1 MPHLSLSPAKYAQ
14 QLTAHQEKTMP
25 TANLHADALMHDPPI
40 DEADWTCVPVADSPE
55 DVSTRTIPLDGGT
68 AIIETLP
75 GRVELTVKLGS
86 RIVCGLALSP
96 AEAEQIGTALARPDG
111 FTLDDYLAMRD
122 QLSGGAR

>member
-14 QLTAHQEKTMP
+14 QLTAHQETTVP
-25 TANLHADALMHDPPI
+25 TINTPADIITPPI
-40 DEADWTCVPVADSPE
+40 DEADWTGVPVADSPE
-55 DVSTRTIPLDGGT
+55 DVTTRTIPLDGGT

-111 FTLDDYLAMRD
+111 YTLDDYLAIRD